1 MRLCCNTKGTQTGCS
16 GKPWLQNNL
25 VGDMSHTVDL
35 SGCTDC
41 YQGALFTLGSL
52 PEWCSLAL
60 TVPSSASALEALET
74 QHLRSYI
81 RHQTYTTQ
89 QMPWQPGNDK
99 FLEQPVCQM
108 LMAGKR
114 SIQDTQSLLQPF
126 AQAQMGGGML
136 RRVVLHEDHFGPRL
150 LSSGTGWCSK
160 CWGIIYIYILV
171 CLKIYFSIS
180 LYTCLVHPLHK
191 ESHNLFST
199 KTQQSVHLKSPFI
212 PKLLHQLQHQK
223 LTRDRHCT
231 ILKDLSPQIDQVTLC
246 LKPDWTTVELKT
258 QRLTKQTTFLLIVI
272 WRLLKL
278 SLKHAFWLDSWT
290 Q

>member
-1 MRLCCNTKGTQTGCS
+1 MTSKQFSWWHVSYSWLVWLHRLLSMCS
-16 GKPWLQNNL
+16 FY
-25 VGDMSHTVDL
+25 TAR
-35 SGCTDC
+35 CR
-41 YQGALFTLGSL
+41 
-52 PEWCSLAL
+52 LAL

-160 CWGIIYIYILV
+160 CWGIIYIYIGL
-171 CLKIYFSIS
+171 S
-180 LYTCLVHPLHK
+180 
-191 ESHNLFST
+191 
-199 KTQQSVHLKSPFI
+199 
-212 PKLLHQLQHQK
+212 
-223 LTRDRHCT
+223 
-231 ILKDLSPQIDQVTLC
+231 KDLFFYFFIY
-246 LKPDWTTVELKT
+246 
-258 QRLTKQTTFLLIVI
+258 LLGTPI
-272 WRLLKL
+272 
-278 SLKHAFWLDSWT
+278 A
-290 Q
+290 

>member
-1 MRLCCNTKGTQTGCS
+1 MPWRIDTTNSNKSLVVRMRLCCNTKGTQTGCS

-35 SGCTDC
+35 SGSTDC
-41 YQGALFTLGSL
+41 YQCALFTRLAAVWHSL
-52 PEWCSLAL
+52 CPLPLPLLKHWKLSTLDH
-60 TVPSSASALEALET
+60 ASD
-74 QHLRSYI
+74 I
-81 RHQTYTTQ
+81 IHQTYMTQ

-160 CWGIIYIYILV
+160 CWGIIYIYIYWFV
-171 CLKIYFSIS
+171 
-180 LYTCLVHPLHK
+180 
-191 ESHNLFST
+191 
-199 KTQQSVHLKSPFI
+199 
-212 PKLLHQLQHQK
+212 
-223 LTRDRHCT
+223 
-231 ILKDLSPQIDQVTLC
+231 
-246 LKPDWTTVELKT
+246 
-258 QRLTKQTTFLLIVI
+258 
-272 WRLLKL
+272 
-278 SLKHAFWLDSWT
+278 
-290 Q
+290 